1 MVIGFKSLVFLFNG
15 IDFIFFLFRGDNF
28 ILDLLVV
35 GSFFYFCFFLDYK
48 VLNVYWWIDF
58 NFVNKLIR
66 LFISNVI

>member
-1 MVIGFKSLVFLFNG
+1 MVIVFLS
-15 IDFIFFLFRGDNF
+15 RGDNF

>member
-1 MVIGFKSLVFLFNG
+1 MV
-15 IDFIFFLFRGDNF
+15 IFFLFRGDNF

-35 GSFFYFCFFLDYK
+35 GSFFYRCFFLDYK

>member
-1 MVIGFKSLVFLFNG
+1 MVIV
-15 IDFIFFLFRGDNF
+15 FLFRGDNF

>member
-1 MVIGFKSLVFLFNG
+1 MV
-15 IDFIFFLFRGDNF
+15 IFFLFRGDNF

-66 LFISNVI
+66 LFISNVLII